1 MSPTCS
7 KITRFAGRLKEGV
20 AQFSLE
26 PVSCSKTE
34 CENNWQ
40 MPSPGFMR
48 YKEERA
54 SQNTEHLGYAFRNN
68 MLLGKKGT
76 VREIRLNYR
85 HSCT

>member
-54 SQNTEHLGYAFRNN
+54 SQNTEHLDMLSGTH

-76 VREIRLNYR
+76 VREIRLNYS